1 MAGFMDM
8 FGGGDGGNS
17 GNSGMFGGMFG
28 GGDMYGDLLTDE
40 QKQRMQQQTMMTM
53 AAKLLQAGGP
63 STTPTNLGQALGGA
77 FLSGQEAYGK
87 SGQNA
92 VQGMLT
98 KQKIEEYRSEKKRK
112 EALNAMIS
120 GGMQGP
126 APTQMQTP
134 DPSNITLG
142 AMPQSSATAMQPGM
156 PGMQPGMQG
165 MQTGMPGMQTGMPG
179 MQTGM
184 QGQTSNGMFGL
195 NPQQAKLFPLL
206 PATDQEKML
215 VDAAGQ
221 RVTFGNPV
229 TEMGPGGNP
238 VQVVYGSD
246 GSRRVVPGATPFN
259 KPTSGIQE
267 YEYAKLQ
274 GYSGTLEQFQ
284 NARAKSGAS
293 STNFVTP
300 PGQTAGRAAVDTKY
314 AEDYLQWTQGG
325 GADAIGNLAQI
336 GTVLQQLEQGRELT
350 GPMIGI
356 QPDFILALTNP
367 NAADAKQRVEE
378 VVQRNLRVVLGPAF
392 TAKEGESLIARAYN
406 PTLSSQQNAA
416 RLRRLYQQMQIAS
429 NSRQEM
435 ARYFE
440 EKGTLTG
447 YKGPRVNINQF
458 YAALE
463 VKTPPKAGDTVEF
476 NGRALKF
483 KGGDPNQE
491 SNWEEN

>member
-8 FGGGDGGNS
+8 FSGGDGGSS

-87 SGQNA
+87 AGQNA
-92 VQGMLT
+92 VQGMMT
-98 KQKIEEYRSEKKRK
+98 KQKIEEYKRQRDIQQK
-112 EALNAMIS
+112 T
-120 GGMQGP
+120 QGILTGLQP
-126 APTQMQTP
+126 SLTSAPTQMQTP
-134 DPSNITLG
+134 APSDITLG
-142 AMPQSSATAMQPGM
+142 ATPQASM
-156 PGMQPGMQG
+156 PGTAQGAAPLSQPQQMIARLSEAGQAIMAVNPDQG
-165 MQTGMPGMQTGMPG
+165 AQYINAAKSLQDMSL
-179 MQTGM
+179 
-184 QGQTSNGMFGL
+184 QGPARDLTPSEVAALGLPVGAVAQRTSNGEIKVVRAPDLDPNDIRLLKGVGL
-195 NPQQAKLFPLL
+195 EPTWENLQKL
-206 PATDQEKML
+206 K
-215 VDAAGQ
+215 
-221 RVTFGNPV
+221 
-229 TEMGPGGNP
+229 
-238 VQVVYGSD
+238 
-246 GSRRVVPGATPFN
+246 
-259 KPTSGIQE
+259 
-267 YEYAKLQ
+267 
-274 GYSGTLEQFQ
+274 
-284 NARAKSGAS
+284 KSGAS

-300 PGQTAGRAAVDTKY
+300 PGQTVGRDAVDRAY
-314 AEDYLQWTQGG
+314 AKDYLQWTQGG
-325 GADAIGNLAQI
+325 GADMTGNLAQI

-378 VVQRNLRVVLGPAF
+378 VVQRNLRTVLGAQF
-392 TAKEGESLIARAYN
+392 TDKEGERLISRAYN
-406 PTLSSQQNAA
+406 PALSPQQNAA
-416 RLRRLYQQMQIAS
+416 RLRRLYQQMQIAA
-429 NSRQEM
+429 NSRQKM
-435 ARYFE
+435 AQYFGA
-440 EKGTLTG
+440 KGTLTG
-447 YKGPRVNINQF
+447 YEGPLVNINQF